1 MSKISNPSHVHELL
15 DTMKNAFTSCSTG
28 LFTISNDE
36 KLSFEKALYAY
47 LVAKPTK
54 RLSSIFSLEKEILIL
69 FISFDDLQYRTIN
82 AAKKIITESQGRL
95 EQTLFFVVHMDARGN
110 TKLKNWGRESGISVI
125 PIYFDNAEKF
135 IDSNNL
141 ENLISHE
148 LYSND
153 PFDISGPVS
162 DDTNFYGRRTES
174 LELARKLQIGQI
186 RSILGI
192 RKIGKTSVINRVVHE
207 INNNYDNLTIMIDC
221 SRDDVW
227 ALDASGLM
235 ESIQLTLFD
244 CIDNNRK
251 YCTIQTDYRKSKSLT
266 DSSSLIS
273 QHLKAVG
280 KPVILLFDEIDYIT
294 PSSPTSK
301 NWSVEFNIFW
311 RNLRAIYQESNRSK
325 INFSLLISGVTSKW
339 FVVEAIEGVENA
351 ALSLIPEEYLS
362 PLPRG
367 ASVAMIKKLGRVAG
381 LIIPEKQ
388 ADKISSFSADMPF
401 WVRKACSFIHRNIS
415 VDVRPTEI
423 DDEKLTILLDSFVQ
437 NEGAALSQVA
447 LRHLFRVY
455 PELRD
460 AFKNCYLDE
469 SQKLFSSHKNILH
482 RYGLIK
488 SSDLC
493 QPSGEMIKEGY
504 KLVLEETIDS
514 TGSASDTSTVHL
526 NEQKSPLSEWADE
539 IAAISKRRNL
549 LEKRLRNIVLNFIRM
564 DSLINSQ
571 KKSAKERIVKIF
583 EESIRIKYA
592 SFSAEEIIE
601 KYCWLDLIKIIE
613 KEWSVFEKLFG
624 DKANFKQAASIV
636 NDRPDAHA
644 KDTDAAD
651 FALYRRAIKQLEE
664 IIRKIE

>member
-1 MSKISNPSHVHELL
+1 MAKIVNPSHVHELL
-15 DTMKNAFTSCSTG
+15 DNMKNAFKSSCTG

-47 LVAKPTK
+47 LLAKPTK

-82 AAKKIITESQGRL
+82 AAKKIINESQGRL

-125 PIYFDNAEKF
+125 PIYFDQAQKF

-162 DDTNFYGRRTES
+162 DDANFYGRRTES
-174 LELARKLQIGQI
+174 LELARKLQMGQI

-207 INNNYDNLTIMIDC
+207 INNNYDNLTIMVDC
-221 SRDDVW
+221 SRDEVW
-227 ALDASGLM
+227 SLDASGLM
-235 ESIQLTLFD
+235 ESLQLTLLD
-244 CIDNNRK
+244 CIENQSKYSIIKTDNRK
-251 YCTIQTDYRKSKSLT
+251 GQALT
-266 DSSSLIS
+266 ESSSLIN
-273 QHLKAVG
+273 QHLKEVG
-280 KPVILLFDEIDYIT
+280 KSVILLFDEIDYIT

-301 NWSVEFNIFW
+301 SWSSEFNIFW
-311 RNLRAIYQESNRSK
+311 RNLRAIYQESNRSR

-339 FVVEAIEGVENA
+339 FVVEAIDGIENA

-388 ADKISSFSADMPF
+388 ADKISSFTADMPF
-401 WVRKACSFIHRNIS
+401 WVRKACSFIHRNIAI
-415 VDVRPTEI
+415 DIRPTEI
-423 DDEKLTILLDSFVQ
+423 DDEKLNILLDSFVQ

-455 PELRD
+455 PELKD
-460 AFKNCYLDE
+460 AFKNCYFDE
-469 SQKLFSSHKNILH
+469 SQKLFSSHKNILY

-504 KLVLEETIDS
+504 KLILEETVDLK
-514 TGSASDTSTVHL
+514 DTTTTNDLTVQH
-526 NEQKSPLSEWADE
+526 KSPLSEWADE
-539 IAAISKRRNL
+539 IAATSKRRNL
-549 LEKRLRNIVLNFIRM
+549 LEKRLRSIVLNFIRM

-571 KKSAKERIVKIF
+571 KKSAKDRIVNIF
-583 EESIRIKYA
+583 QENIRSKYA
-592 SFSAEEIIE
+592 SLSAEEIVD
-601 KYCWLDLIKIIE
+601 KYCWLDLIKIID
-613 KEWSVFEKLFG
+613 KEWGIFEKLFG
-624 DKANFKQAASIV
+624 DKANFKQAANIV

-644 KDTDAAD
+644 KETDVAD

-664 IIRKIE
+664 IIKKIE